1 MNNTIINELSDNLKI
16 KKEQITSVLEL
27 LSEGATIPF
36 IARYRKDKTGALDE
50 EIIRIIEE
58 KYQYQV
64 NLSKRKEDITRLI
77 D

>member
-36 IARYRKDKTGALDE
+36 LAGYRKDTTGAL
-50 EIIRIIEE
+50 
-58 KYQYQV
+58 
-64 NLSKRKEDITRLI
+64 N
-77 D
+77 